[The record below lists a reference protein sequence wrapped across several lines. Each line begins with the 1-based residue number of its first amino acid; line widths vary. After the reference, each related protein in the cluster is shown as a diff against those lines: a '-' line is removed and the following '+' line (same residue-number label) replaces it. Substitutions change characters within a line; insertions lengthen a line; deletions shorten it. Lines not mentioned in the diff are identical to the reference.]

1 MHDQT
6 AVHARAHYQPA
17 HRWIQLKRHEKTD
30 PAAAAPSY
38 ILIIACAAQPVPEI
52 ARSGNDLFSGRKST
66 NFVLNDF
73 RPPKFGGRTVLKTPA
88 SQAAGLV

>member
-30 PAAAAPSY
+30 PAPPPRPAAAAAIIRLGRWPSDSLGVWNSSARHQRRKELT
-38 ILIIACAAQPVPEI
+38 ILE
-52 ARSGNDLFSGRKST
+52 K
-66 NFVLNDF
+66 
-73 RPPKFGGRTVLKTPA
+73 KRTEDAEEAEAV
-88 SQAAGLV
+88 Q